1 MGTYSSCCWEG
12 PAHLAPSMALLRI
25 LVFILREIERY
36 QKDLNSEM
44 IDLEAG
50 TGSYSFKEGCF
61 LQKTAAVVTSGE
73 RGLGG
78 A

>member
-1 MGTYSSCCWEG
+1 
-12 PAHLAPSMALLRI
+12 MALLRI

-50 TGSYSFKEGCF
+50 TGYHSFKEGCF
-61 LQKTAAVVTSGE
+61 LQKAATEVTGGK